1 MIPLGCEARSWA
13 CDRPT
18 CEHYVPPVPGDV
30 LRRRPVCGL
39 VLVEEAARVGGMT
52 QPTIG
57 WLLGIS
63 TSYVC
68 HIEKRATAKMRAEL
82 AMEAA

>member
-1 MIPLGCEARSWA
+1 MKPGCEARSWA

-30 LRRRPVCGL
+30 LRRRPICGL
-39 VLVEEAARVGGMT
+39 VLVEEAVRSGGMQGRT
-52 QPTIG
+52 VA

-63 TSYVC
+63 GARVSQ
-68 HIEKRATAKMRAEL
+68 IEAEARRKLRAEL
-82 AMEAA
+82 GKAAA

>member
-13 CDRPT
+13 CDRPS

-39 VLVEEAARVGGMT
+39 VLVEEAERVGGMT
-52 QPTIG
+52 QQTIG
-57 WLLGIS
+57 WLLGVS
-63 TSYVC
+63 HTRV
-68 HIEKRATAKMRAEL
+68 HQIEKKATAKLRAEL
-82 AMEAA
+82 ERAA

>member
-1 MIPLGCEARSWA
+1 MKAGCEARSWA

-18 CEHYVPPVPGDV
+18 CEHFVPPVRGDA

-39 VLVEEAARVGGMT
+39 VLVEEAARVGGMN
-52 QPTIG
+52 QPTIA

-68 HIEKRATAKMRAEL
+68 HLEKKATAKLRAALER
-82 AMEAA
+82 EAA

>member
-1 MIPLGCEARSWA
+1 MIPAGCEARSWA
-13 CDRPT
+13 CDRPA
-18 CEHYVPPVPGDV
+18 CVHHIPPVRGDV

-39 VLVEEAARVGGMT
+39 VLVEEAARVGGMN
-52 QPTIG
+52 QPTIA

-68 HIEKRATAKMRAEL
+68 HLEKKATRKLRAALGGGA
-82 AMEAA
+82 

>member
-13 CDRPT
+13 CDRPE
-18 CEHYVPPVPGDV
+18 CVHHIPPVRGDA

-52 QPTIG
+52 QPTIA

-63 TSYVC
+63 TSRVC
-68 HIEKRATAKMRAEL
+68 QLEKQTLAKLRMKIEAT
-82 AMEAA
+82 